1 MTPPLAISQQ
11 AQSVKSGMGPVVASS
26 IVSPDRFVTTPSVYP
41 GLGVFSARRFAVGF
55 YTVVFGALASLAGPR
70 WPVLALDP

>member
-11 AQSVKSGMGPVVASS
+11 AQSAMAGTGPVVASS
-26 IVSPDRFVTTPSVYP
+26 IVSPDRFVTTPSAYTR
-41 GLGVFSARRFAVGF
+41 LGVFYARLMWVGF
-55 YTVVFGALASLAGPR
+55 CTAFGALASLAGPR

>member
-11 AQSVKSGMGPVVASS
+11 AQSVKSGAGPVVASS
-26 IVSPDRFVTTPSVYP
+26 IVSPDRFVTTPSAYTR
-41 GLGVFSARRFAVGF
+41 LGFFSARVLRVGF
-55 YTVVFGALASLAGPR
+55 CTAFGALASLAGPR